1 MLFTLI
7 LLQARHLSLGV
18 LGAVGFTPLDY
29 LLYTLLMLR
38 GESRVKA
45 DPADPIQPVA
55 SPVSHSPSHSRA
67 PAVCTGLSQCR
78 VCNAG
83 WFSSFLE
90 N

>member
-18 LGAVGFTPLDY
+18 LGAVGFAHLEC
-29 LLYTLLMLR
+29 LLYTFLMLR

-45 DPADPIQPVA
+45 DPADPCLACCLTGP
-55 SPVSHSPSHSRA
+55 SPVTPELQLSALGCQYS
-67 PAVCTGLSQCR
+67 VCK
-78 VCNAG
+78 AG